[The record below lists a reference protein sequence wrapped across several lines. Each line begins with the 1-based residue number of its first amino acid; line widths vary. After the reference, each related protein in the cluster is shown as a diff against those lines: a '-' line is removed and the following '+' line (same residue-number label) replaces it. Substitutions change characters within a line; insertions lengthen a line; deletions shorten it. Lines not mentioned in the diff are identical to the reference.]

1 MALRIR
7 IEHGQDAGKTYRLP
21 ATGTYRFGR
30 SPASS
35 IQVLDMKVS
44 KDHFE
49 IGLPAA
55 EGAAVIRDLSSSHG
69 TFLNGQKV
77 TETPRPL
84 SPGDEVRVGLTVMRL
99 LSDGPS
105 DAEAKAVGPMF
116 TAGGPA
122 TAGNGAA
129 PAAKPAAGRALPP
142 DALVGTTIAGYKV
155 LEKVGAGGMGSVYRA
170 EQLSLHREVALKML
184 AEKLVSDS
192 AFVDQFVNEARAAGQ
207 LNHPNV
213 VQVYDVGHADGR
225 HYFSMEYIHGGSLE
239 SKVPRIGEGVP
250 WVDTLP
256 WFLDAA
262 NALIFAEKKGILHRD
277 IKPDNFMLGQDG
289 SVKLCDLGLAKKSE
303 SADLLAQGIIGTP
316 HFIAPESI
324 RRKTEVDG
332 RADLYSLGCTFYR
345 ILTGKNPYPG
355 TTVKEIL
362 LAQLNAPI
370 PRVSVGQA
378 EVPKDL
384 DDIVYK
390 LMQKDP
396 AARFQ
401 SAEELWDALEKVRLQ
416 YGLEQHGLNPGRAKK
431 LAILGGSVA
440 VIAIGV
446 AIFFV
451 TRPKEVEVRPGQ
463 DREVIRTVGREEAEV
478 RKIEARAKLGE
489 IENQAL
495 RLGNIEDGEVYAKP
509 EWKGVVDDYRKL
521 AEEYKETE
529 SAGTATANAM
539 DIESRLAKRKALVE
553 RIKGEL
559 AAARALLEKTGKDA
573 FAAAAK
579 LRDEGNLE
587 GADAAVE
594 KGLDDLKA
602 VVATKASTGEVLV
615 TDAEAESG
623 RKALQA
629 LEAEL
634 LGMVDAAWKKAAEEA
649 VAEKDASA
657 ETIRKA
663 EAVLVAFLGAY
674 PEPTLTTKVSTRIA
688 LVRDEARKAREA
700 LQARLIAARRA
711 DLAADAEAFYEWL
724 RRTFATPDDSGAGTG
739 PYVGFRFAEAA
750 TRARTAAAAAKTE
763 EYRAVFEARA
773 READLVARLPG
784 VLAAGFKT
792 KGWKGKAAGNGWTG
806 AVQEVQ
812 PEGLLVGDKL
822 RSFSDEGLGWFY
834 DLFYEREKD
843 KSAERYPLGADEH
856 EALAVLAE
864 AACFLEAGRYAESA
878 LVEWDRAIAAD
889 AARAERIGARRK
901 VTEGERVVRALLDE
915 SDALSKQAVEE
926 MDALEKA
933 LNLPDAK
940 KSGEARAQIL
950 RDEAGIRERLQKAKA
965 KILEVGRDH
974 AGTLTFALLSDV
986 RPPGARYAG
995 ETVPDLPP
1003 PPPATPGDAPVP
1015 PSEPAPTPAVPA
1027 PRLPPTP
1034 PGMPPTPA
1042 PTPPSDPGMAE
1053 PGMGDAG
1060 MAGDGGH
1067 GDLPGMGSVGPGTGE
1082 PLPGAPTPGMK

>member
-7 IEHGQDAGKTYRLP
+7 IEHGQDAGKTFRL
-21 ATGTYRFGR
+21 AASGTYRFGR

-49 IGLPAA
+49 IGLPEAQ
-55 EGAAVIRDLSSSHG
+55 GGAVIRDLSSSHG

-77 TETPRPL
+77 TDAPRPV

-116 TAGGPA
+116 EAASPA
-122 TAGNGAA
+122 ANGAA
-129 PAAKPAAGRALPP
+129 TPPKPPAHRALPP

-184 AEKLVSDS
+184 AEKLVSDN

-213 VQVYDVGHADGR
+213 VQVYDVGQADGR

-239 SKVPRIGEGVP
+239 SKVPKIGEGVP

-256 WFLDAA
+256 WFIDAA

-324 RRKTEVDG
+324 RRKTEVDN

-345 ILTGKNPYPG
+345 ILTGKNPYLG
-355 TTVKEIL
+355 ATVKEIL
-362 LAQLNAPI
+362 LAHLNAPI
-370 PRVSVGQA
+370 PRVSAGQPD
-378 EVPKDL
+378 VPKDL

-401 SAEELWDALEKVRLQ
+401 TAEELWDALEKVRLQ

-431 LAILGGSVA
+431 LAIIGGGVA

-446 AIFFV
+446 AIYFV
-451 TRPKEVEVRPGQ
+451 TRDPKTETVIIDRPGTTT
-463 DREVIRTVGREEAEV
+463 VIGREEGEV
-478 RKIEARAKLGE
+478 RKIEAQSKLLGIDNRVLQLGR
-489 IENQAL
+489 IEEGDTYLKSEWAGIL
-495 RLGNIEDGEVYAKP
+495 KDYA
-509 EWKGVVDDYRKL
+509 EL
-521 AEEYKETE
+521 AETYKETE
-529 SAGTATANAM
+529 SAPAASEKAK
-539 DIESRLAKRKALVE
+539 DIRKRLDQRRNLVE
-553 RIKGEL
+553 RLKEEL
-559 AAARALLEKTGKDA
+559 SKARTLLATTAKDT

-587 GADAAVE
+587 GADEAVE
-594 KGLDDLKA
+594 KGVAALRK
-602 VVATKASTGEVLV
+602 VVDARASTGEPLV
-615 TDAEAESG
+615 TANDAEPG
-623 RKALQA
+623 VKALLG

-634 LGMVDAAWKKAAEEA
+634 LEKVDAAWKKAGEEA
-649 VAEKDASA
+649 VAPKDASA
-657 ETIRKA
+657 EAIRKA
-663 EAVLVAFLGAY
+663 EAVLAAFLETY
-674 PEPTLTTKVSTRIA
+674 PAPKLATKVSKRIQE
-688 LVRDEARKAREA
+688 VRDAARKAQLA
-700 LQARLIAARRA
+700 LQARLLEARRA
-711 DLAADAEAFYEWL
+711 DLASDAQAFYEWL
-724 RRTFATPDDSGAGTG
+724 RRTFATPDESGAGTG

-750 TRARTAAAAAKTE
+750 MRARTAAAAAKTE
-763 EYRAVFEARA
+763 EYRALFEARA
-773 READLVARLPG
+773 READLVGRLPG
-784 VLAAGFKT
+784 TLAAGFKAKPWKEKVT
-792 KGWKGKAAGNGWTG
+792 GTGWSGIVK
-806 AVQEVQ
+806 EVQ
-812 PEGLLVGDKL
+812 PEGLLVGDKM
-822 RSFSDEGLGWFY
+822 RAFSDEGLGWFY
-834 DLFYEREKD
+834 DLFYEKGV
-843 KSAERYPLGADEH
+843 ERVPLGADEH

-864 AACFLEAGRYAESA
+864 AACILEGGKYADAA
-878 LVEWDRAIAAD
+878 LAEWDKAVAAD
-889 AARAERIGARRK
+889 AARADLVRSRRA
-901 VTEGERVVRALLDE
+901 TTQGEHDVRALLDE
-915 SDALSKQAVEE
+915 SDALGKQAIEE

-940 KSGEARAQIL
+940 KSADARAQIL
-950 RDEAGIRERLQKAKA
+950 VVEAGIRERLQKAKA
-965 KILEVGRDH
+965 KVLEIGRDH
-974 AGTLTFALLSDV
+974 PGTQLFALLSDV
-986 RPPGARYAG
+986 RPPTARYAG
-995 ETVPDLPP
+995 ETVPDQPP
-1003 PPPATPGDAPVP
+1003 PPPPPPGAGPVP
-1015 PSEPAPTPAVPA
+1015 PSEPPPTPAVPA
-1027 PRLPPTP
+1027 PALPPTP
-1034 PGMPPTPA
+1034 PGLTPA
-1042 PTPPSDPGMAE
+1042 IPPAGPGE
-1053 PGMGDAG
+1053 PGMGDPG
-1060 MAGDGGH
+1060 MAGDAGRGE
-1067 GDLPGMGSVGPGTGE
+1067 LPGMGSQGPGTGE

>member
-30 SPASS
+30 NPASS

-49 IGLPAA
+49 IGLPVA

-77 TETPRPL
+77 TDTPRPL

-105 DAEAKAVGPMF
+105 DAEAKAVGPMWK
-116 TAGGPA
+116 AGAASP
-122 TAGNGAA
+122 AGNGAA
-129 PAAKPAAGRALPP
+129 PATKPAASKAMPP

-213 VQVYDVGHADGR
+213 VQVYDVGQADGR

-362 LAQLNAPI
+362 LAHLNAPI
-370 PRVSVGQA
+370 PRVSAGQA

-384 DDIVYK
+384 DDVVYK

-401 SAEELWDALEKVRLQ
+401 SADDLWDALEKVRLQ

-431 LAILGGSVA
+431 LAILGASVA

-446 AIFFV
+446 TIFAV
-451 TRPKEVEVRPGQ
+451 TRPKEVEFRPGTTT
-463 DREVIRTVGREEAEV
+463 VIREPGGVDEKLFRAAEA
-478 RKIEARAKLGE
+478 KAKLSDL
-489 IENQAL
+489 ENRVL
-495 RLGNIEDGEVYAKP
+495 RLGNLEEGEIYAKP
-509 EWKGVVDDYRKL
+509 EWKGIVDDYRAL
-521 AEEYKETE
+521 AKDYEETE
-529 SAGTATANAM
+529 SAGTATANAA

-553 RIKGEL
+553 RLKGEL
-559 AAARALLEKTGKDA
+559 AAARALLEKTGRDA
-573 FAAAAK
+573 LAAASK

-587 GADAAVE
+587 GADDAIE
-594 KGLDDLKA
+594 KGLEALKK
-602 VVATKASTGEVLV
+602 VVAARASTGDPLV
-615 TDAEAESG
+615 TDDEAMPG
-623 RKALQA
+623 REALQA
-629 LEAEL
+629 LETEL
-634 LGMVDAAWKKAAEEA
+634 LAMVDAAWKKAAEEA
-649 VAEKDASA
+649 FAAKDASA
-657 ETIRKA
+657 ATIGKA
-663 EAVLVAFLGAY
+663 EAVLVAFLEAY
-674 PEPTLTTKVSTRIA
+674 PAPTLKTTVSTRIA

-711 DLAADAEAFYEWL
+711 DLAADAQAFYDWL
-724 RRTFATPDDSGAGTG
+724 KRTFATPDESGAGTG

-750 TRARTAAAAAKTE
+750 TRAKTAAAAAKTD
-763 EYRAVFEARA
+763 EYRALFLDRA
-773 READLVARLPG
+773 READLVATLPG
-784 VLAAGFKT
+784 VLAAGFKA
-792 KGWKGKAAGNGWTG
+792 KGWKEKAAGNGWTG
-806 AVQEVQ
+806 TVKEVQ

-822 RSFSDEGLGWFY
+822 RAFSDEGLGWFY
-834 DLFYEREKD
+834 DLFYEKEKD
-843 KSAERYPLGADEH
+843 KSAERYPLGANEH

-864 AACFLEAGRYAESA
+864 AACFLEAGRYGDSA
-878 LVEWDRAIAAD
+878 LAEWDRAIAAAAADD
-889 AARAERIGARRK
+889 AARAEKIRARRK
-901 VTEGERVVRALLDE
+901 LTEGERDVRALLDE
-915 SDALSKQAVEE
+915 ADTLGKHAIEE
-926 MDALEKA
+926 MDALEKT

-940 KSGEARAQIL
+940 KSGEARAAIL
-950 RDEAGIRERLQKAKA
+950 ATEAGIRERLLQAKA
-965 KILEVGRDH
+965 KVAEIARDH
-974 AGTLTFALLSDV
+974 AGTLTWALMSDV
-986 RPPGARYAG
+986 RPPSARYAG

-1003 PPPATPGDAPVP
+1003 PPPAAPGDAPVP
-1015 PSEPAPTPAVPA
+1015 PSEPPPTPAVPA
-1027 PRLPPTP
+1027 PSLPPTP
-1034 PGMPPTPA
+1034 PGLPPTPA
-1042 PTPPSDPGMAE
+1042 PTPPSEPGMSEPGMAGE
-1053 PGMGDAG
+1053 
-1060 MAGDGGH
+1060 DGRGE
-1067 GDLPGMGSVGPGTGE
+1067 LPGMGSMGPGTGE